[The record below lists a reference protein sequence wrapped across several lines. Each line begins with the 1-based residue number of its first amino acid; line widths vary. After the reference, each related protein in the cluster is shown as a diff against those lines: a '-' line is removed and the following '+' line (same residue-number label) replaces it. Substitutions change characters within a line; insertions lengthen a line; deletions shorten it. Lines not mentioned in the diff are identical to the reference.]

1 MDEFIKSLNQDY
13 ELVQYRIK
21 DKEVVFHIQSSKKEL
36 ACPFCGSK
44 TTHVHSIYQR
54 EIQDLPIQ
62 DKQVILLVDTR
73 KFFCYNPGCQHKT
86 FAERHPFA
94 APKAKKTDRLV
105 KNIIHTSTQLSSLN
119 ASRLLKSGNITV
131 CKSSICS
138 LLKKMPSIVDKA
150 SVKKVCVDD
159 FALRKRF
166 SYGTVMVDLE
176 SHRIIDMIPSRESI
190 DVSRWLATFPNIQIV
205 SRDGASTY
213 SSAATDSHPEAVQV
227 SDRFH
232 LIKGLSEAI
241 NKYIIRE
248 FPARVEIPLTELISD
263 EMAALYNTAN
273 RALRI
278 RFAHKKRKEGLTV
291 SDIAL
296 LLHSSPTTIRK
307 YLAIPEDEIPKDRAV
322 SRERQHQLAW
332 QQKQQ
337 EVDEARRLAGDGYP
351 IGQIAAM
358 MHHTYKTIQN
368 YLNSDYRVTD
378 GHYNARIPGKLAP
391 YEKDVIELRSQ
402 GLTYPQIHTLLC
414 EKGYTGSVAS
424 LRMFMQKERSRMR
437 EQDEQ
442 GKPQSEFIQRKSLCQ
457 LIYKKLEDVATI
469 TAGQYGQALE
479 TYPLLSTLYSL
490 VKEFHTAIFSQKPEK
505 LDAWI
510 ESAKKHDIPELQSFV
525 VGILKDLTAI
535 KNGIIYSY
543 NNGLAEGSVNKIK
556 VIKRIMYGRN
566 SFELL
571 KAKVL
576 FHELFHCEFN

>member
-1 MDEFIKSLNQDY
+1 
-13 ELVQYRIK
+13 
-21 DKEVVFHIQSSKKEL
+21 
-36 ACPFCGSK
+36 
-44 TTHVHSIYQR
+44 
-54 EIQDLPIQ
+54 
-62 DKQVILLVDTR
+62 
-73 KFFCYNPGCQHKT
+73 
-86 FAERHPFA
+86 
-94 APKAKKTDRLV
+94 
-105 KNIIHTSTQLSSLN
+105 
-119 ASRLLKSGNITV
+119 
-131 CKSSICS
+131 
-138 LLKKMPSIVDKA
+138 MPSIVDKT

-176 SHRIIDMIPSRESI
+176 NHRIIDMIPSRETI
-190 DVSRWLATFPNIQIV
+190 DVSRWLAAFPNIQVI

-213 SSAATDSHPEAVQV
+213 SSAAPDSHPGAVQV

-241 NKYIIRE
+241 NRYIIRE
-248 FPARVEIPLTELISD
+248 FPARVEIPLTEAVPD

-273 RALRI
+273 RPLRI

-291 SDIAL
+291 SGIAL

-307 YLAIPEDEIPKDRAV
+307 YLAIPEAAIPEDRAT
-322 SRERQHQLAW
+322 SRERQHRLAL

-337 EVDEARRLAGDGYP
+337 EADEARRLARDGYP

-358 MHHTYKTIQN
+358 MHHTCKTIQN
-368 YLNSDYRVTD
+368 YLNPGYRVTD
-378 GHYNARIPGKLAP
+378 GHYNARIPGRLAP
-391 YEKDVIELRSQ
+391 YEKDVIELRIQ
-402 GLTYPQIHTLLC
+402 GLTYPRIHKILS

-437 EQDEQ
+437 EQKEQ
-442 GKPQSEFIQRKSLCQ
+442 DKPLSGFIQRKSLCQ
-457 LIYKKLEDVATI
+457 LIYKKLEDVAAI
-469 TAGQYGQALE
+469 TAVQYEQALK

-490 VKEFHTAIFSQKPEK
+490 VKEFHTAIFSKKPEK
-505 LDAWI
+505 LDTWI
-510 ESAKKHDIPELQSFV
+510 KSAQKQDIPELQSFV
-525 VGILKDLTAI
+525 EGILKDSTAI
-535 KNGIIYSY
+535 KNGIIFPY

-576 FHELFHCEFN
+576 FHELFHVEFN